1 LKFTFTVCFCP
12 FTNIKKE
19 LGLIIF
25 SLSSKNSHQ
34 EDFNMIRNE
43 PLFTGTPAAR
53 KNSGHRTVI
62 RVDSQGKKSK
72 EETRYA
78 FNNYFY

>member
-1 LKFTFTVCFCP
+1 M
-12 FTNIKKE
+12 
-19 LGLIIF
+19 IF

-43 PLFTGTPAAR
+43 IGTPAAR
-53 KNSGHRTVI
+53 KNSGHRTVF

-72 EETRYA
+72 DETRYTHH
-78 FNNYFY
+78 NYFY